1 MMTMVSVVVAVM
13 TLKPGTFNAGAVPRR
28 RVRAGTYSTAAGDT
42 TDTSSPSTST
52 GLIEGSAGPSRRA
65 IAEWLAT
72 RGTRPAT
79 VASAKTST
87 RCDAVSTHLKKVL
100 VFSLVDI
107 VMMIVMAMES
117 RAGIAGLELL

>member
-28 RVRAGTYSTAAGDT
+28 RVRAGTYSTGAGDAP
-42 TDTSSPSTST
+42 DASSPSAST

-72 RGTRPAT
+72 RGTGPAT
-79 VASAKTST
+79 ATSADASTHASP
-87 RCDAVSTHLKKVL
+87 THLKKVL

-107 VMMIVMAMES
+107 VMMVVMAMGS